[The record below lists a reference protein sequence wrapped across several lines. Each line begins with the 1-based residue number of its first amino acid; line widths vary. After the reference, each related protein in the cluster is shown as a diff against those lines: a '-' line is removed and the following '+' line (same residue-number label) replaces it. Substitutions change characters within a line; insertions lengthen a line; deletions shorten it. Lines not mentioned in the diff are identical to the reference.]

1 MPVVLRPVVQTS
13 MSQERRFL
21 VSPIPS
27 YQEDL
32 DDIRNLHILGEKL
45 SRAWN
50 CVTTHRITNCL
61 HTTALIHAGFST
73 DNAAP
78 TFNDDDNFD
87 VEDDLRHS

>member
-21 VSPIPS
+21 VSPIPR

-61 HTTALIHAGFST
+61 IHAGFST

-78 TFNDDDNFD
+78 TINDDDNFD
-87 VEDDLRHS
+87 VEDDIRHS